1 MPTIKQPT
9 VGDLIFTAL
18 LAIYTA
24 AIIFAFWTAFK

>member
-1 MPTIKQPT
+1 M
-9 VGDLIFTAL
+9 GEAIFTVL